1 MVQPM
6 LSQPQRLLCAAPGA
20 HQHRPAAG
28 RQSRLHVA
36 DCVPHQIR
44 PDQVEVQVL
53 RGSSIPWLK
62 FMQVWYLAFFGIA
75 VVALMIWLPGGLL
88 SIRERL
94 DRKGGP
100 Q

>member
-1 MVQPM
+1 MM
-6 LSQPQRLLCAAPGA
+6 LLAVIVGGSGRFYGPALGTAIVVLLP
-20 HQHRPAAG
+20 
-28 RQSRLHVA
+28 
-36 DCVPHQIR
+36 
-44 PDQVEVQVL
+44 EFM

-62 FMQVWYLAFFGIA
+62 FMQVWYLAFFGAA

>member
-1 MVQPM
+1 
-6 LSQPQRLLCAAPGA
+6 
-20 HQHRPAAG
+20 
-28 RQSRLHVA
+28 
-36 DCVPHQIR
+36 
-44 PDQVEVQVL
+44 
-53 RGSSIPWLK
+53 
-62 FMQVWYLAFFGIA
+62 MQVWYLAVFGIA